1 MQTLLAVL
9 SFLVFFVSLTGC
21 MPIGIPAM
29 FANVPALSYASYGKS
44 AFDVAAYVGSGKS
57 ISDHIMSNVMETDC
71 AMFNILEGNICKD
84 NKFTI
89 DSIGLY
95 RFDHLYFN
103 IEKPKDNLNRF
114 RI

>member
-1 MQTLLAVL
+1 MQMLLAALTFV
-9 SFLVFFVSLTGC
+9 VFFASLTGC

-29 FANVPALSYASYGKS
+29 FANVPALTYASYGKS
-44 AFDVAAYVGSGKS
+44 AFDVASYAGSGKS
-57 ISDHIMSNVMETDC
+57 ISDHVMSNVMKTDC

-89 DSIGLY
+89 DSIG
-95 RFDHLYFN
+95 RFNHLYFK
-103 IEKPKDNLNRF
+103 IEEPKDNLNRF